1 MSFVSLTVM
10 ADLPLSIHS
19 LSDNSISDEGAK
31 AVAEA
36 VKKMPNLQQLE

>member
-1 MSFVSLTVM
+1 MSFVSLTDM

-19 LSDNSISDEGAK
+19 LSYNSIGDEGAK

-36 VKKMPNLQQLE
+36 VKKMPNLQWLE